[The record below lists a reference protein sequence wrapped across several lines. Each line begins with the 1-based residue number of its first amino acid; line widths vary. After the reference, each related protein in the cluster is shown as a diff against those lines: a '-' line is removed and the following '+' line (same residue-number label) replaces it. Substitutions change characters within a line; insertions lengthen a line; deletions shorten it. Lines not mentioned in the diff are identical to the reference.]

1 MEGWRLVFIVFMA
14 CSVKKEV
21 RVRIQVVSACTFS
34 TRLDEKLW
42 EHVTLKKINVKVV
55 TMTYQL

>member
-1 MEGWRLVFIVFMA
+1 MTVDGGVAVGFLLFFMA

-42 EHVTLKKINVKVV
+42 EHVTSKK
-55 TMTYQL
+55 M